1 MHTITPTPTETHT
14 VFDPHAHLWGQLCEE
29 VVVSGEG
36 AYADTLSDGGGQS
49 LNLVKTTVQLIQGC
63 QPIEKEEE
71 EETGGKEEEGF
82 SFRTTKQSLCLIDSR
97 GFFFRKGR
105 ESFIPQWGKREVLK
119 RYFSCS
125 N

>member
-63 QPIEKEEE
+63 QPTEVEQEEE
-71 EETGGKEEEGF
+71 EETEGKEEDRQ
-82 SFRTTKQSLCLIDSR
+82 RTRRRENRCLVWTGLWLI
-97 GFFFRKGR
+97 
-105 ESFIPQWGKREVLK
+105 
-119 RYFSCS
+119 Y
-125 N
+125 

>member
-1 MHTITPTPTETHT
+1 MTQTHT
-14 VFDPHAHLWGQLCEE
+14 DTRKHTAWDSNAHLWRQLCEE
-29 VVVSGEG
+29 VVVSGKS
-36 AYADTLSDGGGQS
+36 AYADTLSNGGGQS
-49 LNLVKTTVQLIQGC
+49 LDLVKTTVQLIQGC